1 MSVIPE
7 TLKELAVPI
16 ESVKRLPPDEN
27 PRIGDVPA
35 MKESLT
41 ENTQYRPAVGN
52 IREGTRYGD
61 RTVLA
66 GNHTHQALEE
76 LGEGEIA
83 VTYVDV
89 DDEAA
94 WKIVLADNRQGDL
107 GYYDPAALLA
117 AIERAGGTKGTG
129 YDDEW
134 VKKTMEAMAPAD
146 PAGMDPG
153 EGRYKEQYGV
163 IVICE
168 DEGHQERVY
177 EELRDAGHEVRV
189 VVT

>member
-1 MSVIPE
+1 MPAIPE

-16 ESVKRLPPDEN
+16 GSVKRLPDGEN
-27 PRIGDVPA
+27 PRIGDVA
-35 MKESLT
+35 SMKESIS
-41 ENTQYRPAVGN
+41 ENTQYRPAVVN
-52 IREGTRYGD
+52 VREGTRYGD
-61 RTVLA
+61 RTILA

-76 LGEGEIA
+76 LGETEIA

-107 GYYDPAALLA
+107 GHYDPAALLA
-117 AIERAGGTKGTG
+117 AIELAGGTKGTG
-129 YDDEW
+129 YDDEF
-134 VKKTMEAMAPAD
+134 VRATQAAMEPED
-146 PAGMDPG
+146 PSGMDPG
-153 EGRYKEQYGV
+153 AGRYREQYGV

-177 EELRDAGHEVRV
+177 EELRAAGHEVRV